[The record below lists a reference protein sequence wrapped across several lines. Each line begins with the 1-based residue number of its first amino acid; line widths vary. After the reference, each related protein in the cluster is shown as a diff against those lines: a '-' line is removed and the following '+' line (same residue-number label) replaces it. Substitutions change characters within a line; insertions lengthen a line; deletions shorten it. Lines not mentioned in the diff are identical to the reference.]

1 MDKRENND
9 LIKSGKYLVWIGF
22 ILYILVTGG
31 KNVYTAE
38 LVTLM
43 GVFNATK
50 AQITLASTYYFVTY
64 AIAQIILLFIMSKLN
79 LRTFITISA
88 VLTGGAIVVIGSSN
102 SLNAIY
108 VIQALNGFFTAGIYV
123 GIMAA
128 LSKNLPSELLPYSNK
143 IMSLGGA
150 MYNVLSYGLSALF
163 VGFGMWRVPF
173 IITGVG
179 SVIFGILFFL
189 ALGKMKN
196 FNVEKGV
203 KEEKR
208 DKPVFNLK
216 GKKQILLY
224 YVIFIV
230 VALFANVPYYSI
242 FVYVPNLMK
251 DVFSMPDSY
260 SILITLIV
268 PLGSSLCAVLSVSMC
283 SNRRNIFSVGVFFST
298 LCIVAI
304 VLLTLLYEKNMILS
318 LVLVI
323 AVISLRTASNTVVS
337 SVLAFNMRKQ
347 VNTGSYLA
355 AVNSV
360 ASLCAGIVPPIIGNL
375 IDSYPG
381 VQGFSAAYFVALV
394 FMALFLV
401 SQIILTVYFNKQ
413 QRKNNYI

>member
-9 LIKSGKYLVWIGF
+9 LNKSGKYLVWIGF
-22 ILYILVTGG
+22 ILYVFITGG

-43 GVFNATK
+43 DVFNATK
-50 AQITLASTYYFVTY
+50 AQITLATTYYFVTY
-64 AIAQIILLFIMSKLN
+64 AVAQVILLFIMSKLN

-88 VLTGGAIVVIGSSN
+88 MLTGVAIVVIGTST
-102 SLNAIY
+102 SLTAIY
-108 VIQALNGFFTAGIYV
+108 VIQALNGFLSAGIYI

-128 LSKNLPSELLPYSNK
+128 LSKSLPAELLPYSNK

-150 MYNVLSYGLSALF
+150 IYNVLSYGLSALF
-163 VGFGMWRVPF
+163 VGFGMWRTPF
-173 IITGVG
+173 IITGIG

-189 ALGKMKN
+189 ALGKMKK
-196 FNVEKGV
+196 FNIEKVER
-203 KEEKR
+203 E
-208 DKPVFNLK
+208 DKKDEPIFTLK
-216 GKKQILLY
+216 GKKDLLLY

-230 VALFANVPYYSI
+230 IALFSNVPYYCI

-251 DVFSMPDSY
+251 EVFAMPDSY

-268 PLGSSLCAVLSVSMC
+268 PLGSSLFAVLSVSMC
-283 SNRRNIFSVGVFFST
+283 ARRRNIFKVGVLFSF
-298 LCIVAI
+298 LCVIAI
-304 VLLTLLYEKNMILS
+304 AMLMLLYSKNIILS

-323 AVISLRTASNTVVS
+323 AVIGLRAASSTVVS

-375 IDSYPG
+375 IDLKGYSASYL
-381 VQGFSAAYFVALV
+381 VALV
-394 FMALFLV
+394 AMALMFISLIFLSV
-401 SQIILTVYFNKQ
+401 NFNKKE
-413 QRKNNYI
+413 KNLGNNL